1 MAGGIV
7 DRNSFEMLAL
17 AIALDEAVQVP
28 LLATAQLV
36 FHAFLEALGQNFR
49 TAREIAAQ
57 DAALVSHLVAGKE
70 QRHAGDAHDQRQD
83 DFQGRAHLKLR
94 NPKRRWTAKGWVYAA
109 LLK

>member
-28 LLATAQLV
+28 LLAAAELM

-49 TAREIAAQ
+49 TAREVAAQ
-57 DAALVSHLVAGKE
+57 DAPLASYLVAGKE
-70 QRHAGDAHDQRQD
+70 ERHAGDAHDQGQD
-83 DFQGRAHLKLR
+83 DFQGRAHLKLL
-94 NPKRRWTAKGWVYAA
+94 NPKRRWTARDWVYAA
-109 LLK
+109 LLN